1 MSRNN
6 LFISLLLLMVSCKP
20 ADNSPD
26 KLVISVSIL
35 PQQYFIERIAGD
47 MVEVNVMIPP
57 GTSPATYE
65 PTVAQLG
72 KLDQSPVYMKIGD
85 VGFELAWLP
94 KIRSVNPDMK
104 IVDLSRGIEP
114 ILEEEDH
121 HETLD
126 HTHGGSDPHIWMS
139 ALNAKIIAE
148 NIYNELLLQFP
159 DENEMLSARHSEL
172 AAELD
177 SLHLILTHLLS
188 DKKTRSF
195 MIYHPALSYFA
206 RDYDLVQYPLEIGGK
221 TPSPAHMKRMIDLGN
236 ERGISTIFIQ
246 KQFDRKN
253 AEVLA
258 NEIGAKIVQ
267 IDPLDSDWPGQ
278 MIYIA
283 TQLRSSL

>member
-1 MSRNN
+1 MNRTN

-65 PTVAQLG
+65 PTVAQLS

-114 ILEEEDH
+114 ILEEDDH
-121 HETLD
+121 HEAQD

-159 DENEMLSARHSEL
+159 DENELLSVRHSEL
-172 AAELD
+172 AKELD

-253 AEVLA
+253 AQVLA

-267 IDPLDSDWPGQ
+267 IDPLDPDWPGQ